1 LRKKGVYKV
10 PTFSDE
16 KSSDSSSDDD
26 KADPRLQSKR
36 AQSTDTMEME
46 EVDDEGIRYSDAPVR
61 RRGGGIAGRA
71 AGERARVTKKQ
82 PKDSDVMEMEEASED
97 DTAGA
102 QATPG
107 KQVAKQQ
114 VPVTDEEK
122 EKILLTQWLE
132 KMVLPRPEVY

>member
-1 LRKKGVYKV
+1 MCVLLLQDLLYTKAKNRLAAGETHTPLRKKRQARELTPPKQFQPTGLRKKGVYKV

-26 KADPRLQSKR
+26 KAGPRLQSKR

-71 AGERARVTKKQ
+71 ASARV
-82 PKDSDVMEMEEASED
+82 S
-97 DTAGA
+97 
-102 QATPG
+102 
-107 KQVAKQQ
+107 
-114 VPVTDEEK
+114 
-122 EKILLTQWLE
+122 
-132 KMVLPRPEVY
+132 PRNRPRTRM